1 MGYSFARKPKHSTAE
16 ESHESW
22 GNNFREAMGIS
33 TFGIKHGADMEMYF
47 HERAE
52 RKLQEAMDGIKTRGV
67 MAGAEELRYVLQ
79 TLIRDEGLIAAVNHI
94 EEFGFEGMTLEERME
109 IKKVIDENIVTKK
122 NEKTDLEKEYDQ
134 LVLGALLSYVLLILW
149 LLSVWYFVRK
159 SFLLNCDH
167 HALEEPVSE
176 ACRDLYADHTAVL
189 QNVSVWL

>member
-1 MGYSFARKPKHSTAE
+1 
-16 ESHESW
+16 
-22 GNNFREAMGIS
+22 
-33 TFGIKHGADMEMYF
+33 MEMYF

-52 RKLQEAMDGIKTRGV
+52 RKLHEAMDGIKTRGV